1 MSYDPDRQDLTELL
15 SAWNSTD
22 QTLLPTK
29 TTGVEVNYNTTFNL
43 NTVGEGDITISSD
56 VINLGEGGLYAF
68 FSGDLRSTSP
78 TPPPSVSGDLYEMH
92 FNTSDGAYSSAL
104 QRSRIN
110 QNDDQ
115 CYSLD
120 STAELKLGYA
130 FRIGGNTLAP
140 WVRVLGVLV
149 EE

>member
-1 MSYDPDRQDLTELL
+1 MSYDPDRQDLSELL
-15 SAWNSTD
+15 SAWNSSD
-22 QTLLPTK
+22 QTLPTK
-29 TTGVEVNYNTTFNL
+29 TTGSEGDLNTTLNL
-43 NTVGEGDITISSD
+43 DTVGEGDITISSS

-68 FSGDLRSTSP
+68 FIGDLRSTSP
-78 TPPPSVSGDLYEMH
+78 TPPPNVTGDLYEIH
-92 FNTSDGAYSSAL
+92 FNTSDGAYSSAF
-104 QRSRIN
+104 QRQRIN

-120 STAELKLGYA
+120 STAELKVGYA
-130 FRIGGNTLAP
+130 LRIAGNTIAP